1 MSALQVGRS
10 SAVVAVAAL
19 GLALFTLVI
28 TENLPIGLLPL
39 IAADLDVSLT
49 AVGLLVTGYAAVV
62 VVASVPLTRWVRRIP
77 RRTLLTGL
85 LTVFVAACW
94 LSTIAQNYWLLM
106 AARLVIALV
115 HAVFWA
121 VVTATAAGLFPARV
135 RGKVIAGLFAGPSL
149 AMVAGVPLGTW
160 LGQQAGW
167 RTAFLVVSAVGLL
180 ALVTIAAALPN
191 VRPED
196 NHASTGTSP
205 DARRFRIL
213 VVTVALVVTGVF
225 AQYTYVTA
233 FFTQVSG
240 FAEAA
245 VSLVLFAGGAAG
257 AVGNVLSGAVLDRW
271 PRAVLVLSV
280 ALQVV
285 VLLGLYAFGPV
296 KVVAVG
302 LQALS
307 GFAMAFM
314 VTALQSRILEVAPG
328 STEVASAASSAA
340 FNVGIGGG
348 ALLGGVLLP
357 LAGVRPVALV
367 GGLVAAVGLL
377 VLSRE

>member
-1 MSALQVGRS
+1 MTALQTGRPA
-10 SAVVAVAAL
+10 AVVAVAAL
-19 GLALFTLVI
+19 GLSLFTLVV

-39 IAADLDVSLT
+39 IAADLGVSLT

-85 LTVFVAACW
+85 LALFVAACW
-94 LSTIAQNYWLLM
+94 VSAVAQGYWVLM

-115 HAVFWA
+115 HAVFWS
-121 VVTATAAGLFPARV
+121 VVTTTAAGLFPPSA

-167 RTAFLVVSAVGLL
+167 RTAFLVVSGVGLL
-180 ALVTIAAALPN
+180 ALATIAAVLPN
-191 VRPED
+191 MRPQD
-196 NHASTGTSP
+196 NHAATGTAP

-213 VVTVALVVTGVF
+213 VVMVALLVTGMF
-225 AQYTYVTA
+225 TAYTYVTA
-233 FFTQVSG
+233 FFTEVSG
-240 FAEAA
+240 FPPEA

-257 AVGNVLSGAVLDRW
+257 AVGNVLSGAVIGRW
-271 PRAVLVLSV
+271 PRAVLVLAV
-280 ALQVV
+280 ALQAA
-285 VLLGLYAFGPV
+285 VLLGLFAFGPV
-296 KVVAVG
+296 KPVAVG

-328 STEVASAASSAA
+328 STEVAAAGSSAA

-348 ALLGGVLLP
+348 ALVGGLLLP
-357 LAGVRPVALV
+357 LVGVRPLALV
-367 GGLVAAVGLL
+367 GGLVAAVAL
-377 VLSRE
+377 VVLVRE